1 MPTSHGSQPGFYM
14 INLRSSLVWSSE
26 QLSIPVPAC
35 TVDDEFCA
43 LDGVNM
49 VVAKNT
55 CLQHDQEVDF
65 LLGQDLF

>member
-1 MPTSHGSQPGFYM
+1 MLTSHGSQSGFCM
-14 INLRSSLVWSSE
+14 INLRSPLVSSSE

-49 VVAKNT
+49 VFAKNT
-55 CLQHDQEVDF
+55 CLQHDHEVDL